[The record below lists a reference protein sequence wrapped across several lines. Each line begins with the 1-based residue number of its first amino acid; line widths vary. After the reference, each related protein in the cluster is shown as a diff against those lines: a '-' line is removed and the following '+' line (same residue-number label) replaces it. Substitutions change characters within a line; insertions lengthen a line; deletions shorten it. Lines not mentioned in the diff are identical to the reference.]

1 MLAIE
6 NIFVFIM
13 GQPPNTRLPAWG
25 DSNQGTVEQ
34 QERHRASLEF
44 TCAAARGRMKWQ
56 VRCLRLGRRQSSTAP
71 LGFGGGRT
79 FELVTDVTAS
89 PLRICM
95 PVPPVPST
103 RFQRATA
110 FRCAVAER
118 PRAK

>member
-56 VRCLRLGRRQSSTAP
+56 VRYPRLGRRQSATAP
-71 LGFGGGRT
+71 LRFCGGRT
-79 FELVTDVTAS
+79 VQLVTRVTPP
-89 PLRICM
+89 PLPISM
-95 PVPPVPST
+95 SVPPVPFT
-103 RFQRATA
+103 
-110 FRCAVAER
+110 
-118 PRAK
+118 